1 MNDVESDNSPSDT
14 ITSIS
19 GIIPL
24 KFESG
29 YKYKK
34 LFSIDTVPLSISDT
48 LIFKLVL
55 SISVTNISI
64 SRKVSSS
71 IIWFSISWIIGES
84 LIGRIFIDKVNIL
97 SDKSVPSKTL
107 NDIFSKHSFSF
118 IKIFAEGK

>member
-1 MNDVESDNSPSDT
+1 MADKVNSKTPSSSIDCDSICVSIGASLTGFTVTLNDVESDNSPSDT
-14 ITSIS
+14 ITSIL

-24 KFESG
+24 KFDSG

-34 LFSIDTVPLSISDT
+34 LFSIDIVPLSISDT

-71 IIWFSISWIIGES
+71 II
-84 LIGRIFIDKVNIL
+84 
-97 SDKSVPSKTL
+97 
-107 NDIFSKHSFSF
+107 
-118 IKIFAEGK
+118 